1 MASADRVAVEPDLS
15 SKSSTGSM
23 IAQRW
28 AAGST
33 WQQPFL
39 SIADSWDVT
48 AFVLSHP
55 RPQKANLDRDFP
67 IRAEKPVDAAYGPYL
82 DGFSGEQHKFGP
94 FLPIEEKLATLKA
107 ANRDHTP
114 GGN

>member
-1 MASADRVAVEPDLS
+1 MNRLISAANFIQNNMPV
-15 SKSSTGSM
+15 
-23 IAQRW
+23 
-28 AAGST
+28 GST

-39 SIADSWDVT
+39 SIADSWDVA

-82 DGFSGEQHKFGP
+82 DGFSREQHKFGP
-94 FLPIEEKLATLKA
+94 FLPIEEKLAALKA